1 MKRFSRPSPLER
13 RKIRN
18 YKMRLRRAKQKYPDE
33 PEKWPKPYIYKV
45 LMGKRL
51 FEPDLKETA
60 NAVAAAAVAAAAA
73 GVTESR
79 SLPGRRRNAISLPT
93 LHSVQGITRIQST
106 EDLDD
111 DAETLIGDEE
121 YDEEWEDS
129 EDDLKNNKDKDEGM
143 DKDNNDEGAPTGR
156 NG

>member
-1 MKRFSRPSPLER
+1 MSR
-13 RKIRN
+13 RN
-18 YKMRLRRAKQKYPDE
+18 
-33 PEKWPKPYIYKV
+33 V

-51 FEPDLKETA
+51 FEPDLKSDPSSPTIFWASIFLSIYQSLSTFLCLRTHRETA